1 MNDQQTRDSQHN
13 KNNLVMWIFLGI
25 ILYFLITEHSAHIIP
40 YLPWLLL
47 AACPLMHLFMHGG
60 HGHGGHAHHKE
71 HKHDSGED
79 GNRDK
84 GRK

>member
-1 MNDQQTRDSQHN
+1 MNDQQTRDSQHK

-25 ILYFLITEHSAHIIP
+25 ILYFLLTEHLAHIIP

>member
-1 MNDQQTRDSQHN
+1 MKEQQTLDSQHK

-25 ILYFLITEHSAHIIP
+25 ILYFLLTEHLAHIVP

-60 HGHGGHAHHKE
+60 HGHGGHDHHKE

-84 GRK
+84 GER

>member
-13 KNNLVMWIFLGI
+13 KNNLVMWIFLVI
-25 ILYFLITEHSAHIIP
+25 ILYFLLTEHWAHIIP

-60 HGHGGHAHHKE
+60 HGHGGHAYHKE

>member
-1 MNDQQTRDSQHN
+1 MNDQHTRDSQH
-13 KNNLVMWIFLGI
+13 KKSNLVMWIFLGI

-60 HGHGGHAHHKE
+60 HGHGGHDHHKE
-71 HKHDSGED
+71 HRHDSGED
-79 GNRDK
+79 GNNDK
-84 GRK
+84 GGS

>member
-1 MNDQQTRDSQHN
+1 MNDQHTRDSQH
-13 KNNLVMWIFLGI
+13 KKSNLVMWIFLGI

-60 HGHGGHAHHKE
+60 HGHGGHDHHKE
-71 HKHDSGED
+71 HRHDSGED
-79 GNRDK
+79 GNNDK
-84 GRK
+84 GGR

>member
-13 KNNLVMWIFLGI
+13 KNNLVMWIFLVI
-25 ILYFLITEHSAHIIP
+25 ILYFLLTEHWAHIIP

>member
-1 MNDQQTRDSQHN
+1 MKEQQTRDSQHK

-25 ILYFLITEHSAHIIP
+25 ILYFLLTEHLAHIIP

-60 HGHGGHAHHKE
+60 HGHGGHDHHKE

-79 GNRDK
+79 GNHDK
-84 GRK
+84 GGR